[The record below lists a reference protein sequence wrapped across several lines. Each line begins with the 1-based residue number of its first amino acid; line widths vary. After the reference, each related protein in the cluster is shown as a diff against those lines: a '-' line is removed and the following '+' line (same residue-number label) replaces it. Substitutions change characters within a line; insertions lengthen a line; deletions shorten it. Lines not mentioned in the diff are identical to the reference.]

1 MVIEIGTV
9 VGLLLQLNYGPG
21 PLAPYSIYLNTWK
34 SPQSRTL
41 LDSGP
46 LFGTHVGPYSGEG
59 RGLGLYPT
67 LEPKTPKPGTFASI
81 LCGGL
86 QIVQERKLK
95 LQTYWPFQPTPA
107 TTSQK

>member
-9 VGLLLQLNYGPG
+9 VGLLLQYNYGPG
-21 PLAPYSIYLNTWK
+21 PIAPCSISLNTWK
-34 SPQSRTL
+34 SPQPRTL

-67 LEPKTPKPGTFASI
+67 LEQVTKTSYICLNTLWGV
-81 LCGGL
+81 

-95 LQTYWPFQPTPA
+95 LTNLLAIPTHP
-107 TTSQK
+107 SHY